1 MKGVKPR
8 GDGVS
13 ILFLGISGELGKR
26 FLKLRSESFGE
37 GRTFSVCNTD
47 GVKVE

>member
-1 MKGVKPR
+1 MKGVKPK

-13 ILFLGISGELGKR
+13 KLFLGLSGELGKR

-37 GRTFSVCNTD
+37 ERAFFISYSD
-47 GVKVE
+47 GVNVE